1 VAEFLGRD
9 VEQQVFP
16 AWIVFGETLG
26 EVSHRSGELAIRPA
40 ELLQNERGE
49 HRIRLGDADGIL
61 KPLVVHKH

>member
-40 ELLQNERGE
+40 ELPRMKEASTGFGSATRT
-49 HRIRLGDADGIL
+49 
-61 KPLVVHKH
+61 VY